1 MNTMKNF
8 IFVLLA
14 LLFSFPVHSQDVV
27 SKSKDIVTAYR
38 DIIIL
43 LNDYNQLTPKD
54 QELRLAAAQKAR
66 DKKDHLVH
74 DLSLSLTNEITDLSK
89 EPAETR
95 KFLDYAL
102 NNKDLFDADRLA
114 FLDVADDLSA
124 VLQEGSQNAQEKLS
138 AVRKS
143 VEDLNEKIS
152 GAQKAYSKE
161 ITVIF
166 SHLKPRG
173 EQRQK
178 WSDYIAS
185 IERLRGVDKILA
197 DYPREPWEKVKER
210 GKRENEIFGYQFAEK
225 TLYLTFDD
233 GPHPRYTEKI
243 LSILDTYGIKACF
256 FQVGEN
262 LGKLNADGEP
272 VLSHGGEIAQKILK
286 AGHILANHSYSH
298 PFLPKLTEAR
308 QQQEMESTNALLTKV
323 LGSEPFF
330 FRPPYGA
337 ENSAVVAEAEKLHLK
352 SVLWNI
358 DSLDWS
364 DPIPES
370 VAQRVLSQVSSYKR
384 GIILF
389 HDIHGQSVKALPMV
403 LDELIKQNYTFL
415 TYDSGKFVIPTPGH
429 KE

>member
-1 MNTMKNF
+1 
-8 IFVLLA
+8 
-14 LLFSFPVHSQDVV
+14 
-27 SKSKDIVTAYR
+27 
-38 DIIIL
+38 
-43 LNDYNQLTPKD
+43 
-54 QELRLAAAQKAR
+54 
-66 DKKDHLVH
+66 
-74 DLSLSLTNEITDLSK
+74 
-89 EPAETR
+89 
-95 KFLDYAL
+95 AL

-114 FLDVADDLSA
+114 FLDVADDLGA

-256 FQVGEN
+256 F
-262 LGKLNADGEP
+262 
-272 VLSHGGEIAQKILK
+272 
-286 AGHILANHSYSH
+286 
-298 PFLPKLTEAR
+298 
-308 QQQEMESTNALLTKV
+308 
-323 LGSEPFF
+323 
-330 FRPPYGA
+330 
-337 ENSAVVAEAEKLHLK
+337 
-352 SVLWNI
+352 
-358 DSLDWS
+358 
-364 DPIPES
+364 
-370 VAQRVLSQVSSYKR
+370 
-384 GIILF
+384 
-389 HDIHGQSVKALPMV
+389 
-403 LDELIKQNYTFL
+403 
-415 TYDSGKFVIPTPGH
+415 
-429 KE
+429 